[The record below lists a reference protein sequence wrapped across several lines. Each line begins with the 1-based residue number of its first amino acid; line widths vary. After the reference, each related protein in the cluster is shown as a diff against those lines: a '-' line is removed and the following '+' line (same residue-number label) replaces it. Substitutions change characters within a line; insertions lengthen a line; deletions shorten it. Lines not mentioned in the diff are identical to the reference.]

1 MPSKKYERFF
11 KPVSRNGFSSSG
23 TNRSQGRVG
32 QTSLSRTGK
41 SCCVGTKSEGKSSMT
56 SKGLILSRV
65 VNPTSVFNPS
75 CNSKCAKPHH
85 KDVAPVSESE
95 HLIFV
100 KDLHFAA
107 EAFCNPP
114 NPNKLPV
121 AASGSEYIENIL
133 PARHCGP
140 IAGAPQV
147 APKKGGKPTTG

>member
-32 QTSLSRTGK
+32 QTSLSRTGN
-41 SCCVGTKSEGKSSMT
+41 SCCVGSKSEGKSSMT

-75 CNSKCAKPHH
+75 CDSKCAKPLH
-85 KDVAPVSESE
+85 KEVAPVSESE
-95 HLIFV
+95 HLIYI

-107 EAFCNPP
+107 EAFCNP
-114 NPNKLPV
+114 NKLPV
-121 AASGSEYIENIL
+121 AVSGSEYIENML

-140 IAGAPQV
+140 IAGAPKN
-147 APKKGGKPTTG
+147 APTEGGKTTTD

>member
-32 QTSLSRTGK
+32 QTSLSRAGK
-41 SCCVGTKSEGKSSMT
+41 SCCTGSKSQGKSSMT

-65 VNPTSVFNPS
+65 VNPTSVFNTS
-75 CNSKCAKPHH
+75 CDSKCAKPLH
-85 KDVAPVSESE
+85 KQVAPVSQSE
-95 HLIFV
+95 HLIYV
-100 KDLHFAA
+100 KDYHFAA
-107 EAFCNPP
+107 ESVCTPP

-121 AASGSEYIENIL
+121 AASGSEYIENML

-140 IAGAPQV
+140 IAGAPAF
-147 APKKGGKPTTG
+147 APTNDGNPTT